1 MGRKNKE
8 KAQFSLSADVYDYI
22 QKYAKCQ
29 FVFEN

>member
-22 QKYAKCQ
+22 QKYAVYFYK
-29 FVFEN
+29 